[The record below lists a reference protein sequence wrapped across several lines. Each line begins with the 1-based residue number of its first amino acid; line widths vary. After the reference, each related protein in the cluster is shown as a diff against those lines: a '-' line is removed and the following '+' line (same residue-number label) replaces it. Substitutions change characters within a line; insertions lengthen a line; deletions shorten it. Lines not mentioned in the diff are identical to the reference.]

1 MGFLDK
7 LRKKRERQ
15 ALAALPRLHQRT
27 ARLRRELPDYE
38 IGAGTYGAPRVFDL
52 KEGAT
57 LRLGRYTSIAKGV
70 RILLGGL
77 HRLDWVTTYP
87 FPAFVDDLAHI
98 TDYGGTRG
106 DVVIGSDCWICTDAL
121 ILSGVTIG
129 HGAVVAAGAVVTRDV
144 PPYAV
149 VGGNPA
155 RFIRWRFPEATCQ
168 ALLDI
173 AWWDWPEAEILAAG
187 EHLCSADIEGFIAYA
202 RARHPA
208 P

>member
-1 MGFLDK
+1 MGFLDR
-7 LRKKRERQ
+7 LRKKRERK
-15 ALAALPRLHQRT
+15 AIKALPKLHQRT
-27 ARLRRELPDYE
+27 TRLRNALPNYE
-38 IGAGTYGAPRVFDL
+38 IGGGTYGMPQVSDL
-52 KEGAT
+52 QEGST
-57 LRLGRYTSIAKGV
+57 LRIGCYTSIASGV
-70 RILLGGL
+70 QILLGGL

-98 TDYGGTRG
+98 KDYGGTRG

-168 ALLDI
+168 ALLAI

-187 EHLCSADIEGFIAYA
+187 KRLCSADIDGFIAYA

>member
-15 ALAALPRLHQRT
+15 ALATLPRLHQRT

-38 IGAGTYGAPRVFDL
+38 IGAGTYGTPQVFDL
-52 KEGAT
+52 KEGTT
-57 LRLGRYTSIAKGV
+57 LRLGRYTSIAEGV
-70 RILLGGL
+70 HILLGGL

-98 TDYGGTRG
+98 TDYGGSRG

-121 ILSGVTIG
+121 ILSGVTVG

-144 PPYAV
+144 PPRSARPCWTSP
-149 VGGNPA
+149 GGTGPKRTSLPPA
-155 RFIRWRFPEATCQ
+155 RTCAATISRASSPMPGHAIRRLESP
-168 ALLDI
+168 
-173 AWWDWPEAEILAAG
+173 P
-187 EHLCSADIEGFIAYA
+187 
-202 RARHPA
+202 
-208 P
+208 

>member
-7 LRKKRERQ
+7 LRKKRERK
-15 ALAALPRLHQRT
+15 AIKALPKLHQRT
-27 ARLRRELPDYE
+27 MRLRNALPDYD
-38 IGAGTYGAPRVFDL
+38 IGAVTYGMPWVSDL
-52 KEGAT
+52 NEGST
-57 LRLGRYTSIAKGV
+57 LKIGCYTSIAGGV
-70 RILLGGL
+70 QILLGGL

-98 TDYGGTRG
+98 KDYGGTRG

-155 RFIRWRFPEATCQ
+155 RFIKWRFPEATCQ

-187 EHLCSADIEGFIAYA
+187 EYLCSADIDGFIAYA

-208 P
+208 S

>member
-7 LRKKRERQ
+7 LRKKRERR
-15 ALAALPRLHQRT
+15 AIKALPKLHQRT
-27 ARLRRELPDYE
+27 ARLRNALPQYE
-38 IGAGTYGAPRVFDL
+38 IGAGTYGMPHVSDL
-52 KEGAT
+52 KEGST
-57 LRLGRYTSIAKGV
+57 LRIGRYTSIAGGV
-70 RILLGGL
+70 QILLGGL

-121 ILSGVTIG
+121 ILSGVTVG

-155 RFIRWRFPEATCQ
+155 RFIKWRFPEEIRA

-173 AWWDWPEAEILAAG
+173 AWWDWPEADILAAG
-187 EHLCSADIEGFIAYA
+187 EHLCSADIDGFIAYA
-202 RARHPA
+202 QARHPA
-208 P
+208 S

>member
-15 ALAALPRLHQRT
+15 ALATLPRLHQRT

-38 IGAGTYGAPRVFDL
+38 IGAGTYGTPQVFDL
-52 KEGAT
+52 KEGTT
-57 LRLGRYTSIAKGV
+57 LCLGRYTSIAEGV
-70 RILLGGL
+70 HILLGGL

-98 TDYGGTRG
+98 TDYGGSRG

-121 ILSGVTIG
+121 ILSGVTVG

-155 RFIRWRFPEATCQ
+155 RFIKFRFPEEICQ

-173 AWWDWPEAEILAAG
+173 AWWDWPEADILAAG
-187 EHLCSADIEGFIAYA
+187 THLCSDDIEGFIAYA

-208 P
+208 A